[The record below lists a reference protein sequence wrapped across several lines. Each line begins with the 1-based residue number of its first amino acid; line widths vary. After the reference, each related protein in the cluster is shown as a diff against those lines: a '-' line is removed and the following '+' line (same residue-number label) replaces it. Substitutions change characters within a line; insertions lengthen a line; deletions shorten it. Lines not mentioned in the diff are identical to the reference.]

1 MVRRRI
7 VMPKLP
13 HCFLSTKD
21 FTALETLLEH
31 EAYREDAFL
40 RLLRNKLSTATVMLR
55 EDMEPDIATIDSR
68 IDYVIDGRQ
77 SDSRIL
83 VLGREHALSRF
94 SLPITT
100 LRGLALLGLVA
111 GDTITAARPEGGIE
125 ELHLERVA
133 FQPEADRKERLLDR
147 SASKSEARD
156 SSGASVITF
165 SARRKPA
172 PAATGD
178 GPLPPD
184 DDDPGPRAA

>member
-1 MVRRRI
+1 
-7 VMPKLP
+7 MPKLA

-31 EAYREDAFL
+31 EAHREDAFL
-40 RLLRNKLSTATVMLR
+40 RLLRNKLSTATVMLQ
-55 EDMEPDIATIDSR
+55 EDMGPDIATLDSR

-83 VLGREHALSRF
+83 VLGRENALSRF

-100 LRGLALLGLVA
+100 LRGLALLGLLA
-111 GDTITAARPEGGIE
+111 GDTVTVARPEGGVE
-125 ELHLERVA
+125 ELYLERVA

-147 SASKSEARD
+147 PAARAGQD
-156 SSGASVITF
+156 GGSPSGGSVIAF
-165 SARRKPA
+165 PAWRKPA
-172 PAATGD
+172 PAAAGGD
-178 GPLPPD
+178 GTPPD

>member
-1 MVRRRI
+1 
-7 VMPKLP
+7 MPKLA

-40 RLLRNKLSTATVMLR
+40 RLLRNKLSTATVMLQ
-55 EDMEPDIATIDSR
+55 EDMGPDIATIDSR

-83 VLGREHALSRF
+83 VVGRENALSRF
-94 SLPITT
+94 ALPITT
-100 LRGLALLGLVA
+100 LRGLALLGLIA
-111 GDTITAARPEGGIE
+111 GDTVTVARPEGGVE

-133 FQPEADRKERLLDR
+133 FQPEADRRERLRDR
-147 SASKSEARD
+147 PAARAEHD
-156 SSGASVITF
+156 GAPSGSGGGSVVAF
-165 SARRKPA
+165 SAWRKPA
-172 PAATGD
+172 PTATGD
-178 GPLPPD
+178 GPLPD

>member
-1 MVRRRI
+1 
-7 VMPKLP
+7 MPKLA

-40 RLLRNKLSTATVMLR
+40 RLLRNKLSTATVMLQ
-55 EDMEPDIATIDSR
+55 EDMGPDIATIDSR

-83 VLGREHALSRF
+83 VVGRENTLSRF

-100 LRGLALLGLVA
+100 LRGLALLGLIA
-111 GDTITAARPEGGIE
+111 GDTVTVARPEGGVE

-133 FQPEADRKERLLDR
+133 FQPEADRRERLLDR
-147 SASKSEARD
+147 PAARAEHD
-156 SSGASVITF
+156 GAPSGSGGGSVVAF
-165 SARRKPA
+165 SAWRKPA

-178 GPLPPD
+178 GPPPD